1 MADKNELI
9 LIVGGGPAGLAAALA
24 FDNNNYKNI
33 VVLEGRTDMNFDVE
47 NSYPVGVNVR
57 GQTAIKTLFGSS
69 NENSDVSNLGLRVDQ
84 WKILVGPGI
93 NVANFESGLVV
104 GTSRAGVTNLLY
116 DETQRRGTIK
126 VLFGHRAMEADLKAK
141 TVKCAA
147 NTGEEKIFK
156 PVCLIIADGYKS
168 KVRDSIEKSD
178 QQSLQIQ
185 RWPWNIS
192 FRVLTS
198 EINPKTE
205 LNPYIH
211 YIQNQIYISKFL
223 NGKWTAAISIKEN
236 SPAFLLSNEAT
247 EENMNEL
254 EKYVKK
260 VAPITANL
268 FTRDEYKRYFSR
280 SIFTGSVTKVSK
292 LVIDKWA
299 VLIGDSAHSAF
310 PATGEGINSALEDGS
325 ILQKCLQSNT
335 NNLEES
341 LVEFEKSRLEDA
353 NALSDM
359 AYGAVNQNFKGSI
372 QMIFLGLF
380 KRFIGPS
387 KEELLFGKS
396 SNIIQKYSDVVKIW
410 KHQTR
415 CLGGPN
421 IPK

>member
-1 MADKNELI
+1 MGDKNELI

-33 VVLEGRTDMNFDVE
+33 VVLEGRADMNFDVE
-47 NSYPVGVNVR
+47 NSYPVGVNFR
-57 GQTAIKTLFGSS
+57 GQTAIKNLFGSS
-69 NENSDVSNLGLRVDQ
+69 TENSDVSNLGLRVDQ

-126 VLFGHRAMEADLKAK
+126 VLFGHRAMEADLKSK
-141 TVKCAA
+141 TVKCTA
-147 NTGEEKIFK
+147 NNGEEKIFN

-168 KVRDSIEKSD
+168 KVRDSLEKID
-178 QQSLQIQ
+178 QSLRIQ
-185 RWPWNIS
+185 RWPWNTS

-198 EINPKTE
+198 EINPKTD
-205 LNPYIH
+205 LDPYIH
-211 YIQNQIYISKFL
+211 YIQNQIYISRFL

-247 EENMNEL
+247 EENINEL

-268 FTRDEYKRYFSR
+268 FTRDEYRRYFSR

-292 LVIDKWA
+292 LVINKWA
-299 VLIGDSAHSAF
+299 VLVGDSAHSAF

-325 ILQKCLQSNT
+325 ILQKCLQSNAHI
-335 NNLEES
+335 L
-341 LVEFEKSRLEDA
+341 
-353 NALSDM
+353 
-359 AYGAVNQNFKGSI
+359 
-372 QMIFLGLF
+372 FL
-380 KRFIGPS
+380 
-387 KEELLFGKS
+387 
-396 SNIIQKYSDVVKIW
+396 
-410 KHQTR
+410 
-415 CLGGPN
+415 
-421 IPK
+421 